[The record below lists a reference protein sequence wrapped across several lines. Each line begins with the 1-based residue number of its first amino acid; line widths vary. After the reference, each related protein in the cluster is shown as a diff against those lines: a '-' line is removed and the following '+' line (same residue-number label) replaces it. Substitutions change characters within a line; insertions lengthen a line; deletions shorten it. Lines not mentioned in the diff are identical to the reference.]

1 MNDNKQNIYMDND
14 VYRRVPM
21 NERQSWV
28 SFLMIFI
35 GMWASLAAIGVGVDL
50 GTQLTPWKASLAIF
64 IGYVICLIFGA
75 FVGEIGRREGLSIAV
90 LCERPF
96 SKYGKLVP
104 AFVIFMVAGIFIGV
118 QADVVTRIGM
128 SIVGIPLADGFD
140 VTRGLIAAALCA
152 LMMFTS
158 YKGIKYIKALSWISI
173 PIFVILLAV
182 GLVLVIRGFPGG
194 LASILTL
201 EANEISF
208 TAVMFIGV
216 SLYAGFSA
224 EMPDIARF
232 VRTRSGLIKAL
243 VIGYLV
249 SAIIPIWG
257 IIMGAA
263 LGSGEYWV
271 IFAQYGL
278 AFGIFAAI
286 GLFLAQWTTND
297 NNAFSSGLALSTIFT
312 TLHSRY
318 KSVPRLTRK
327 QATLVPAIL
336 GVVLA
341 FMGSGSVS
349 GLYAFVEALGSW
361 LVPIAGVL
369 IAHYYIVERGN
380 RKVGTKGLSGLIS
393 MFTVGLLTQLGLMP
407 LAAIMTIIG
416 SIVLYVV
423 VYYAIEKPL
432 FGEMILKEELEEKL

>member
-1 MNDNKQNIYMDND
+1 MKDNKQNVYMDND
-14 VYRRVPM
+14 VYRRVPIS
-21 NERQSWV
+21 ERQSWV

-35 GMWASLAAIGVGVDL
+35 GMWTSLAAIGVGVDL
-50 GTQLTPWKASLAIF
+50 GTSLTPWKASLAIF
-64 IGYVICLIFGA
+64 IGYIICLIFGA

-96 SKYGKLVP
+96 SNYGKLVP

-128 SIVGIPLADGFD
+128 SIIGIPLSEGFD
-140 VTRGLIAAALCA
+140 ITRGIISASLCA

-158 YKGIKYIKALSWISI
+158 YKGIKYIKILSWISI
-173 PIFVILLAV
+173 PFFVIILGIGLILAIQ
-182 GLVLVIRGFPGG
+182 GYPGG
-194 LASILTL
+194 LGSILTL
-201 EANEISF
+201 EANETSF

-232 VRTRSGLIKAL
+232 VKTRSGLIKAL
-243 VIGYLV
+243 VIGYIV
-249 SAIIPIWG
+249 SAFIPFWG
-257 IIMGAA
+257 IIMGAS
-263 LGSGEYWV
+263 LGSGEYWI
-271 IFAQYGL
+271 IFSQLGL

-312 TLHSRY
+312 TLHLRY

-336 GVVLA
+336 GTFLA
-341 FMGSGSVS
+341 FLGSGSLN
-349 GLYAFVEALGSW
+349 GLYAFVGALGSW
-361 LVPIAGVL
+361 VVPIAGIL
-369 IAHYYIVERGN
+369 IAHYYIIER
-380 RKVGTKGLSGLIS
+380 KGKKNWDNW
-393 MFTVGLLTQLGLMP
+393 
-407 LAAIMTIIG
+407 IIRTYFFINCRITY
-416 SIVLYVV
+416 STRVNAFCRNYD
-423 VYYAIEKPL
+423 YC
-432 FGEMILKEELEEKL
+432 